1 MSDDEIYR
9 DNDSIPEEGNRI
21 RGEKQPSEFATFIR
35 DTFIRALD
43 HYATRVVEPRD
54 EDDKKPA
61 KPVRKIADHWLTM
74 QEEQK
79 VRFFD
84 QVVGAAEVAI
94 AAAPVALAT
103 LRERKKAKA
112 AEAEEEREPPA
123 PKKKAAAKKPAK
135 KKTASKASAGG
146 TDKNKSKPKTDKKKK

>member
-9 DNDSIPEEGNRI
+9 DNDSIPEEGHRI
-21 RGEKQPSEFATFIR
+21 SSANQPTEFAAFIR

-43 HYATRVVEPRD
+43 HYATRVIAPRE

-61 KPVRKIADHWLTM
+61 KPVRKIADHWLTL

-84 QVVGAAEVAI
+84 QVVGAAEVAL

-103 LRERKKAKA
+103 LRERKRKS
-112 AEAEEEREPPA
+112 AEAEEELESPA
-123 PKKKAAAKKPAK
+123 PKKKTATKKPAK
-135 KKTASKASAGG
+135 KKTAANTTAAGTEKKKSKA
-146 TDKNKSKPKTDKKKK
+146 KTDKKK